1 MKNKLI
7 IWGITIFTCLFLIAL
22 YFYYSELSKV
32 PAKPVKF
39 LVKDHS
45 KDYKILILGGH
56 TAAGL
61 KDTGRGA
68 KSYSGKWENEF
79 NDAIVNLFANTKNQL
94 AGVEYILAPTTENLS
109 LQAKVELAKKIKPDL
124 YIEIHHDS
132 GSQDDID
139 KAKSEGITSPLWKSM
154 SGFCVLYYDD
164 GDGKESK
171 FPKESRKFAELLSEE
186 MIKIN
191 NFHPDSYHAIK
202 QGIQVTKENK
212 GLYNRIKPKS
222 LFVLRN
228 AISPAV
234 VLECGYIINPIDEK
248 ILSTPEFQEKIVWAI
263 NNAIEKFRLTLA
275 DEQKVKAEA
284 NSLSLFLKK

>member
-1 MKNKLI
+1 MKIKTKLI
-7 IWGITIFTCLFLIAL
+7 IGFIVIFVCLLNLFPRDYNVLI
-22 YFYYSELSKV
+22 V
-32 PAKPVKF
+32 
-39 LVKDHS
+39 
-45 KDYKILILGGH
+45 GGH
-56 TAAGL
+56 TAADL

-79 NDAIVNLFANTKNQL
+79 NDAVVNLFANKKNQL
-94 AGVEYILAPTTENLS
+94 AGVEYVLAPTTKNLS
-109 LQAKVELAKKIKPDL
+109 LQAKVELAKNIKPDL

-139 KAKSEGITSPLWKSM
+139 KAKAEGITSPLWKSM

-186 MIKIN
+186 MIKAD
-191 NFHPDSYHAIK
+191 FQPDSYHAIK
-202 QGIQVTKENK
+202 QGIKVTKENK

-234 VLECGYIINPIDEK
+234 ILECGYIINPIEEK
-248 ILSTPEFQEKIVWAI
+248 KLSALDNREKIVQAI
-263 NNAIEKFRLTLA
+263 NNAIEKFRPVERN
-275 DEQKVKAEA
+275 EQKAKKVKE
-284 NSLSLFLKK
+284 KV